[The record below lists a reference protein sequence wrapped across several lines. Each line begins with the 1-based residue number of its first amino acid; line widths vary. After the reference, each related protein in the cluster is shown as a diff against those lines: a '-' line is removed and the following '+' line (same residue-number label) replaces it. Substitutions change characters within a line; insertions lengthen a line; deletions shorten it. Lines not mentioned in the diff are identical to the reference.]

1 MSQRHITPLQQSS
14 TRKRR
19 HPSENFETPNGTL
32 QKVSSVLGS
41 VVRMFGLTPNQNE
54 TKKNN
59 QTKNQT
65 QNEKKKKKNNKIQSQ
80 QKVRRGFGLDDDEEV
95 FQKVKRKRVGSLR
108 VKKRKNQKR
117 NQTERQTKRKQRISR
132 SQKRNRNRKNP
143 KGTVRYPQTEYNPKH
158 KKQLPLMER
167 KRKPVLNPNFAQYD
181 LRQLEDELSNTY
193 SKKHRSSS
201 RIKERKRYYQKNEDS
216 FGDDEEEDDD
226 DDYLNRKS
234 VKRVSETD
242 TEAEI
247 EEEESDS
254 EEEYANRRSKQK
266 QKMAV
271 RNKKK
276 TKRNPYKKKKKNNQ
290 SILKER
296 DFDLSKFENVKKV
309 SQNNLRVRSNK
320 SYQTIGED
328 YVQVKRSD
336 LKQWLSQYIQYV
348 DETSTQSKQPNL
360 TAQTI
365 VKLLQEFQKPNQESE
380 NLRKENN
387 LIEDQNRELR
397 HQLQEIKKVVGEQ
410 KSELEKLKNQ
420 QRMQRKKKKAQ
431 TRSPKKKKKKSSP
444 KKTKKKSTPKKTHA
458 FTSSLNIE
466 KNQKKKFNATPVIS
480 PKNDNKEKNLFQNTK
495 KKKTNSIKSNNVSIR
510 SNTPVLSFTPSM
522 GSTSNKKTKT
532 FGNVEEEKKANP
544 IPEKKTFSF
553 GNNKQKNDESKK
565 KTTKSTSVLFGK
577 KDQNGNEPKKAFGTS
592 SLFGTKSKETT
603 NEPKNTFNTSLF
615 GNKDQNVKEPNKK
628 TNTTGLSLFTA
639 KSQPST
645 GTTTSIKKGG
655 FSFQGSK
662 KTESNGND
670 DAKKPTNKFTLGTKK
685 NNSSLGLFAK
695 NTNVTEKKESNTEI
709 EKRENNT
716 EIEKKEN
723 SNLFATKKKK
733 RANTNLFGKK
743 PKAVEGKKSTPFPSS
758 LKTQNKGGVSFG
770 LKNAQKDESSIL
782 DKKIAPKQPN
792 GLFAKK
798 SISTTNDNDEKKKN
812 NTEIENKQ
820 NNNLFPIKKKTKPN
834 TNLFGKKPKAG
845 EEKKSTLFPSSLKKN
860 ASKKN
865 TVFGLKNAQKDESSI
880 LDKKIAPKQPNG
892 LFAKK
897 SISTTNDND
906 EKNENK
912 KTLKRGFPTKNPLSF
927 GINKEKNDEGQ
938 SIKPKLDSGLFA
950 NSRKR
955 TTDDSKNSTQLGTSS
970 LFGNKNGNENGTKKA
985 IGTSSLFK
993 KNDQNGNEPK
1003 KTFNTSLFGNKDQ
1016 NVKEPTKKT
1025 KPVGLF
1031 DKKINKSASV
1041 LNSYKDQPFSALFG
1055 NANPKKTSS
1064 SISNGF
1070 DLFTSSKPSEPQT
1083 IQEQPTQSS
1092 SIDAPLKKH
1101 TNLFGRRS
1109 NPKPSPSA
1117 KKTGSNPFALKK
1129 KSNPFALKKKKG
1141 LQKKKF

>member
-19 HPSENFETPNGTL
+19 HPSENLETPNGTL

-59 QTKNQT
+59 QTKKKT

-226 DDYLNRKS
+226 DGDDYLNRKS

-242 TEAEI
+242 TEAEV

-254 EEEYANRRSKQK
+254 EEE
-266 QKMAV
+266 
-271 RNKKK
+271 
-276 TKRNPYKKKKKNNQ
+276 
-290 SILKER
+290 

-532 FGNVEEEKKANP
+532 FGNVEEEKKANT

-603 NEPKNTFNTSLF
+603 NEPKNT
-615 GNKDQNVKEPNKK
+615 
-628 TNTTGLSLFTA
+628 NTTGLSLFTA

-645 GTTTSIKKGG
+645 GTTTSIKKRG
-655 FSFQGSK
+655 FSFQGLK
-662 KTESNGND
+662 KTESNEND

-743 PKAVEGKKSTPFPSS
+743 PKAVEGEKSTPFPSS

-770 LKNAQKDESSIL
+770 LKNAQKDEYSIL

-798 SISTTNDNDEKKKN
+798 IISTTNDNDEKKKN

-860 ASKKN
+860 ESKKN
-865 TVFGLKNAQKDESSI
+865 AVFGFKNAQKDESSI
-880 LDKKIAPKQPNG
+880 RDKKIAPKQPNG

-938 SIKPKLDSGLFA
+938 SIKPKLVSGLFA

-993 KNDQNGNEPK
+993 KNDQNGNKPK

-1025 KPVGLF
+1025 KPVRLF
-1031 DKKINKSASV
+1031 EKTINKSSSI
-1041 LNSYKDQPFSALFG
+1041 LNSYKDQPFSALFE